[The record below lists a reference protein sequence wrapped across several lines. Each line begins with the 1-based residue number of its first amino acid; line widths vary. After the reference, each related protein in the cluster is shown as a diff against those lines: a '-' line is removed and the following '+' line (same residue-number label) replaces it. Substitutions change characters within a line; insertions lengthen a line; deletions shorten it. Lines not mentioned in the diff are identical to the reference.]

1 MRWRVKL
8 APDAD
13 KQLKKLDRKM
23 RQRVWEA
30 IVGLQ
35 GEESPLLRPNVRPL
49 VGNLSGD
56 CRLRVGNYRILFTL
70 IIESNIVHVY
80 AIVPRGSAY

>member
-8 APDAD
+8 APDAE
-13 KQLKKLDRKM
+13 KQLRKLDRKM

-35 GEESPLLRPNVRPL
+35 GEESPLLRPNVRSL
-49 VGNLSGD
+49 IGNLSGD
-56 CRLRVGNYRILFTL
+56 YRVRVGNYRILFTL
-70 IIESNIVHVY
+70 IMESNIVHVY
-80 AIVPRGSAY
+80 AILPRGSAY